1 MTARDFTNSEKFKDL
16 VRTRWTFS
24 FIMLAI
30 LFVIYYGYIYI
41 VAEHKEIAAIMVGK
55 NVTLGIVLCTAVIV
69 GSWILTL
76 IYVVWAN
83 NVYDKKVESLKKD
96 LQ

>member
-24 FIMLAI
+24 FIMLI
-30 LFVIYYGYIYI
+30 VLFVIYYGYIYI
-41 VAEHKEIAAIMVGK
+41 VAEHKEIAAIMVGT
-55 NVTLGIVLCTAVIV
+55 NVTLGIVLSTAVII
-69 GSWILTL
+69 GSWMLTL
-76 IYVVWAN
+76 VYVVWAN
-83 NVYDKKVESLKKD
+83 NVYDKKVEALKQD

>member
-30 LFVIYYGYIYI
+30 LFVIYYGYIFL
-41 VAEHKEIAAIMVGK
+41 VALHREFLAVMVGR
-55 NVTLGIVLCTAVIV
+55 NITMGIVLCTAVIV

-83 NVYDKKVESLKKD
+83 TVYDKKVESLKRD

>member
-30 LFVIYYGYIYI
+30 LFVFYYGYIYI
-41 VAEHKEIAAIMVGK
+41 VAEHKEIAAIMVGT
-55 NVTLGIVLCTAVIV
+55 NVTLGLVLCTAVII

-76 IYVVWAN
+76 VYVVWAN